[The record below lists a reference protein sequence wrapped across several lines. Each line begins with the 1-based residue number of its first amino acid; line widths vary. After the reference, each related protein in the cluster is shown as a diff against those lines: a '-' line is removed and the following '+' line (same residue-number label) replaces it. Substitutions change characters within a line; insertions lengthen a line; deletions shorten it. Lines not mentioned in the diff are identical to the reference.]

1 MTTSRGKND
10 TAERPTNRLRGLN
23 IWAPT
28 CTLFFTFRTKIV
40 GYQRIWPRWRTGK
53 HQEGTET
60 HASRFLES
68 VFTKGFEKGNQHRC
82 YLSGLKQSHYAK
94 TYHWEG
100 HQVFLMHICR
110 VQSQV
115 PFSGVCVYL
124 RDLGKSG
131 IGTYHWE
138 VMGICVQT
146 SDYSYLHPD
155 FLFPASMTHMTQC
168 SANAAFASH
177 DEPLNALISGGQT
190 RVCSKTQH
198 HVANQCRDDTSFVSC
213 SQNASMYSKHRICI
227 CWNDLP
233 HGHTV

>member
-1 MTTSRGKND
+1 MQKRYL
-10 TAERPTNRLRGLN
+10 LRRAGWGFSLICGLSQD
-23 IWAPT
+23 
-28 CTLFFTFRTKIV
+28 K
-40 GYQRIWPRWRTGK
+40 WPSKMG
-53 HQEGTET
+53 
-60 HASRFLES
+60 
-68 VFTKGFEKGNQHRC
+68 
-82 YLSGLKQSHYAK
+82 